1 MDQWLLTLLVPMDLV
16 PAEFALMQN
25 YPNPF
30 NPSTT
35 INYDLPTQAMVEI
48 SIYNALG
55 EKVATLVNEMKDAG
69 KQTVEFNAA
78 GYSSGIY
85 FYQIKANDFVS
96 VKKMILMK

>member
-1 MDQWLLTLLVPMDLV
+1 MDVNISGTDALV
-16 PAEFALMQN
+16 PAEFALLQN

-35 INYDLPTQAMVEI
+35 INYELPEQAMVEI
-48 SIYNALG
+48 SIFNALG
-55 EKVATLVNEMKDAG
+55 ERVVSLVNEMKDAG
-69 KQTVEFNAA
+69 RHSVAFNAA

-85 FYQIKANDFVS
+85 FYQIKANDYVS